1 MLSLKMRSFPD
12 IRSRIRP
19 EYFVVLTFAAMLLV
33 SWRRWTSMIVDI
45 GRETDLP
52 LRIMN
57 GEMLYRDVHYI
68 YPPFSPYFNALLYW
82 VFGPHLDTLA
92 FSGIFF
98 TMLLT
103 FLCFKIARKLMPASQ
118 AAIAVS
124 FIVLLCFFKPAGNM
138 ILSYSFAGVHAAV
151 FSLAAVLF
159 TMYYAEL
166 RRRRDL
172 SRGGYFYR
180 PCGGDK
186 TGIWIRSAVTV
197 TAYLI
202 YLHRLK
208 IRELLTDLAF
218 AAVPA
223 MVVAIPVFAV
233 LFANIDART
242 LIDDCHLFYTNI
254 PESLVYYNR
263 FRSGLNYPGGSFIQM
278 IGAAALCV
286 AIAAAIMFFSDRTG
300 KLRAKLLRYFAVSA
314 VIVAVVLFFYIS
326 DWDGS
331 PLRALPFLLV
341 GVIVLEW
348 RLKSKTHAGEE
359 SNANPFLFII
369 AVYSIAILFRVALR
383 VPSGGFSGSFYLP
396 TSLILIFYVLLHVLP
411 TAVKRLTGD
420 ENSFVRARRITV
432 SICVIAVIVTGV
444 SFAVRFRTKYDQYI
458 TARRGTLY
466 ADKTSGATIDEAM
479 KFIEANTD
487 AGEFISVI
495 PEGNDIAFMTGRR
508 INFRHQVLLPGF
520 LSAQDELD
528 AIAALKRDNVR
539 FIFVPNRAMR
549 EFGYFEFGKD
559 FYQTLGNYIEE
570 NYEIVKVFGVSGDQQ
585 PVVGQLPF
593 FIKAYKRKGA

>member
-1 MLSLKMRSFPD
+1 
-12 IRSRIRP
+12 
-19 EYFVVLTFAAMLLV
+19 
-33 SWRRWTSMIVDI
+33 MIVDI

-103 FLCFKIARKLMPASQ
+103 FLCFRIARKLMPAST

-124 FIVLLCFFKPAGNM
+124 FIILLCFFKPAGNM

-159 TMYYAEL
+159 TMNYAE
-166 RRRRDL
+166 RRKRRDL
-172 SRGGYFYR
+172 VVA
-180 PCGGDK
+180 
-186 TGIWIRSAVTV
+186 GIFIGLAVVTKQEFCFVAALSV

-208 IRELLTDLAF
+208 VRELLSDLAF
-218 AAVPA
+218 AAIPA
-223 MVVAIPVFAV
+223 MAVSVPVFAV

-278 IGAAALCV
+278 VGATALCV
-286 AIAAAIMFFSDRTG
+286 AIVAAIMFFSDRTG
-300 KLRAKLLRYFAVSA
+300 HLRPKLLRYFGISA
-314 VIVAVVLFFYIS
+314 VVVAVVLFFYIS

-331 PLRALPFLLV
+331 PLRALPFFLV
-341 GVIVLEW
+341 GVIILEW
-348 RLKSKTHAGEE
+348 RARSKAEADKPASEE
-359 SNANPFLFII
+359 SSPNPFLFII

-396 TSLILIFYVLLHVLP
+396 TSLILTFYALLHALP
-411 TAVKRLTGD
+411 HAVKRLTGD
-420 ENSFVRARRITV
+420 ESSFVRARRITAT
-432 SICVIAVIVTGV
+432 ICIIAVIATGV
-444 SFAVRFRTKYDQYI
+444 SFAVRFRTKYDHHI
-458 TARRGTLY
+458 AARRGTLY
-466 ADKTSGATIDEAM
+466 ADRTSGAAIDEAM
-479 KFIEANTD
+479 RFIEANTEV
-487 AGEFISVI
+487 GEFISVI

-508 INFRHQVLLPGF
+508 INFRHQVLIPGF
-520 LSAQDELD
+520 LSQQDELD

-559 FYQTLGNYIEE
+559 FYQTLGSYIED

-593 FIKAYKRKGA
+593 FIKAYKKKGA